1 MKTKNLFTAM
11 LLISAISIVSCQK
24 DNPEDVRFKTEISGV
39 VQKGP
44 FNAGTS
50 VVAFELNKSMV
61 QTDLS
66 FSTQITANN
75 GSFEIKNIDLSS
87 TLVELKADGYYFN
100 EVTGETSSSPLTLF
114 ALADL
119 SSRNQVNVNILSHLE
134 KPRVE
139 YLMSKGSTFAEA
151 KSTAQQDILKAF
163 NLEGSGIG
171 ASEALNIS
179 QQGEGNA
186 KLLAISAILQGF
198 RSVADLSELLTKV
211 ASDLKEDGL
220 INDATLQTA
229 IVSHAIFIDPV
240 QIRNNLVAK
249 YQTAGTTAQVPDF
262 KQHVDR
268 FVSNT
273 AFVPASIFKYPEN
286 SISGKNILNDKLSS
300 FITGFETQYSL
311 AAETVK
317 GVGLKIELQI
327 IETPEKSYGAWGFS
341 GLNVQNWR
349 ATIYDSETDKQEFE
363 VINPGQPSD
372 VRFYFFEPG
381 QKIRIT
387 YFEGNRTWSRVITT
401 V

>member
-1 MKTKNLFTAM
+1 MTGVQTCAL
-11 LLISAISIVSCQK
+11 
-24 DNPEDVRFKTEISGV
+24 PISG
-39 VQKGP
+39 
-44 FNAGTS
+44 
-50 VVAFELNKSMV
+50 
-61 QTDLS
+61 LS

-100 EVTGETSSSPLTLF
+100 EVTGEISSSPLTLF

-211 ASDLKEDGL
+211 ASDLKEDGQ
-220 INDATLQTA
+220 INDAALQTA
-229 IVSHAIFIDPV
+229 IVSHAIFIDPE
-240 QIRNNLVAK
+240 QIQNNLVEK
-249 YQTAGTTAQVPDF
+249 YQTAGTSAQVPDF
-262 KQHVDR
+262 KQQIGRAHV
-268 FVSNT
+268 
-273 AFVPASIFKYPEN
+273 
-286 SISGKNILNDKLSS
+286 
-300 FITGFETQYSL
+300 
-311 AAETVK
+311 
-317 GVGLKIELQI
+317 
-327 IETPEKSYGAWGFS
+327 
-341 GLNVQNWR
+341 
-349 ATIYDSETDKQEFE
+349 
-363 VINPGQPSD
+363 
-372 VRFYFFEPG
+372 
-381 QKIRIT
+381 
-387 YFEGNRTWSRVITT
+387 
-401 V
+401 